1 MVAQGAAALILV
13 IDDDADA
20 REMLR
25 AAIESEGDKVIA
37 APDAAAGRRLA
48 AASKPDLILMD
59 AIMPGQ
65 SGFDACRALKS
76 DPELAHIPVL
86 FMTGLAETEHVV
98 EGFAAGGVD
107 YLTKP
112 VVLQELL
119 ARMKAHLSNARAAQ
133 SARVALDIAGRSVLT
148 ALPNGAIIW
157 STPQASMMIGQI
169 GGLSREIADLA
180 ARAPEPGARAHVSSE
195 GRKFELVFLGKAARD
210 ELFFRIVPADTGQG
224 VDALRTAFGLTARE
238 ADVLL
243 WIARGKSNRD
253 ASEILNISPRTV
265 NKHLEQIFEKLGVEN
280 RAAAAAAATRVMVDL
295 A

>member
-1 MVAQGAAALILV
+1 MAAQNTAALVLV

-25 AAIESEGDKVIA
+25 AAIEGEGDRVVA
-37 APDAAAGRRLA
+37 APDAASGRILA

-65 SGFDACRALKS
+65 SGFEACRALKS

-157 STPQASMMIGQI
+157 STPQASMMIGQV
-169 GGLSREIADLA
+169 GGLSQEIADLA
-180 ARAPEPGARAHVSSE
+180 ARALEPGARTRLTSN
-195 GRKFELVFLGKAARD
+195 GRNFELVFLGRAARD
-210 ELFFRIVPADTGQG
+210 ELFFRIVAADTGQG
-224 VDALRTAFGLTARE
+224 VDALRAAFGLTARE

-280 RAAAAAAATRVMVDL
+280 RAAAAAAATRIMVDL
-295 A
+295 G